1 MNDLETRIRAILRDL
16 ADQADRSSSPDGMP
30 KPFRRRVLRRRARTA
45 TIATLATGAVIAAAV
60 AGVQWLSSGTT
71 AQPANNPKTA
81 SHVNGAFAIARHDGI
96 YQVQPDGSGLRK
108 VADCPLPDCDGTASP
123 AWSPDGSKIV
133 FAALSKEG
141 GAGEGL
147 FVVDAD
153 GSSLT
158 RLTDCAPP
166 GCGQDWD
173 PAWSPDG
180 SKIVFTRLGK
190 GSLDQAIIELYVVN
204 ADGSG
209 LGSLADLPGYA
220 ETPAWSPD
228 GTRIA
233 FDLQDDNGQRIE
245 VIHADGS
252 HRSVILQE
260 PPGSGPGAPAW
271 SPDGSRIAF
280 VRASS
285 EGNPDIFVMNAD
297 GSHATRLTTDPS
309 PDVDP
314 VWSPDGSKIAFVRTG
329 SGGELFIMDADG
341 GDPQLVVKDVLGMSW
356 QALPAR

>member
-1 MNDLETRIRAILRDL
+1 MNDLETRVRGALRDL
-16 ADQADRSSSPDGMP
+16 ADETDRSSGPGHMP
-30 KPFRRRVLRRRARTA
+30 KPFRRRVLRRRAGTA
-45 TIATLATGAVIAAAV
+45 TVAALATGAVIAAAV
-60 AGVQWLSSGTT
+60 VGVQWLGRGTT
-71 AQPANNPKTA
+71 AQPANHPTTA
-81 SHVNGAFAIARHDGI
+81 PHVNGAFAIARHDGV
-96 YQVQPDGSGLRK
+96 YEVQPDGSGLRK
-108 VADCPLPDCDGTASP
+108 VTDCPLPDCDGTASP

-133 FAALSKEG
+133 FAALPKEG

-147 FVVDAD
+147 FVIDAD
-153 GSSLT
+153 GSGLV

-166 GCGQDWD
+166 GCGEDWD

-190 GSLDQAIIELYVVN
+190 GPLDQGTIQLYLVN

-209 LGSLADLPGYA
+209 LRQLADLPGYA

-228 GTRIA
+228 GRRIA
-233 FDLQDDNGQRIE
+233 FDLQDENGQRIE
-245 VIHADGS
+245 VIDADGS

-280 VRASS
+280 VMAGA

-329 SGGELFIMDADG
+329 SGGELFVRDADG
-341 GDPQLVVKDVLGMSW
+341 GNAHLVMKDVLGMSW
-356 QALPAR
+356 QALPER